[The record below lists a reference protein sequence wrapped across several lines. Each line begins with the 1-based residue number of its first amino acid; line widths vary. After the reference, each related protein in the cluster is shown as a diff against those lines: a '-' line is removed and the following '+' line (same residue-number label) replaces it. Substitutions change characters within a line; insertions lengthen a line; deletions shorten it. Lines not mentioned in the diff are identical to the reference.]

1 MMAAL
6 HDEIVTY
13 SRQDTDA
20 LLGDIVADTII
31 NNIYDNLDAEDIQ
44 IYQFVGI
51 IDYFIDS
58 FEISHSFK
66 EKLHNRHKQR
76 KHCEK
81 INLFVHA
88 FDNSHHIRSILLDI
102 RTKLRL
108 NIDKLLK
115 TVEPFEAEEFIA
127 MRLVNKVLEQDEHD
141 EHDILSCCDLKMLE
155 PQIQQMIEST
165 IQRLNIH
172 KMHKSD
178 YVGFKLRYSVYKIL
192 DKNKTDCIRK
202 LKLIKIEK
210 LFIQKSRELLQIEKV
225 YTHEHNKLRAISVK
239 NQGKHIDIT
248 EEYEKIYKCRTL
260 QEYIDAYK
268 AAIIKIDT
276 CIVTSSLASLLLHN
290 KIE

>member
-6 HDEIVTY
+6 HDKIVTY
-13 SRQDTDA
+13 SRQDTV
-20 LLGDIVADTII
+20 LGEIEADKII

-58 FEISHSFK
+58 LEISHSFK
-66 EKLHNRHKQR
+66 EKLHNMDKQH

-88 FDNSHHIRSILLDI
+88 FDNGNHMRSILLDI
-102 RTKLRL
+102 HLKLGL

-115 TVEPFEAEEFIA
+115 IVEPFEAMESIA
-127 MRLVNKVLEQDEHD
+127 MRLVNEVLEQDEY
-141 EHDILSCCDLKMLE
+141 DILSCCDLKMIE

-165 IQRLNIH
+165 IQRLNIRI
-172 KMHKSD
+172 MRN
-178 YVGFKLRYSVYKIL
+178 YLGLKLSCSVYEIL

-202 LKLIKIEK
+202 LKLIKVDK
-210 LFIQKSRELLQIEKV
+210 LLTQKAKELLQIEKV

-239 NQGKHIDIT
+239 NQNKHIDIT
-248 EEYEKIYKCRTL
+248 EEYAKIYECRTL

-276 CIVTSSLASLLLHN
+276 YNKYFAETSRFT
-290 KIE
+290 